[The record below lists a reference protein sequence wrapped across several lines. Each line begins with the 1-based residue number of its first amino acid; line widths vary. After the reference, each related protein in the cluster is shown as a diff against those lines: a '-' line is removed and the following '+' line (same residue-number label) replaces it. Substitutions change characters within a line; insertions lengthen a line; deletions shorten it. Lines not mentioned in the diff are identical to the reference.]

1 MTAMARAAVATAP
14 TWYPVM
20 IVVVARPL
28 RPERVNSL
36 TMAIAVGRQP
46 PSPSPAR
53 KRSTP
58 NTAAFGAKAHSS
70 VKNENAVT
78 APISALRRPTTSVS
92 VPMVSAPIIIPTRPM
107 VITNV
112 VPAPV
117 SAHSS
122 GRCRVVTTVPTT
134 TRSKPS
140 SSTAIQHSGAT
151 QWPPSRRSPRR
162 CLASWVPLGGE
173 RGSTPGP

>member
-1 MTAMARAAVATAP
+1 
-14 TWYPVM
+14 M

-28 RPERVNSL
+28 RPDRVNSL
-36 TMAIAVGRQP
+36 TIAIAVGRQP

-53 KRSTP
+53 NRRTP
-58 NTAAFGAKAHSS
+58 NTTSLGAKAQSR
-70 VKNENAVT
+70 VKNENEIT
-78 APISALRRPTTSVS
+78 APISALRRPSRSVS
-92 VPMVSAPIIIPTRPM
+92 VPMVSAPIIMPTRPM

-122 GRCRVVTTVPTT
+122 GFCRTGTTVPTT

-140 SSTAIQHSGAT
+140 SRTAIQQSGAT
-151 QWPPSRRSPRR
+151 QFAAR
-162 CLASWVPLGGE
+162 A
-173 RGSTPGP
+173 TD